1 MKSVVL
7 GGVVYDGGIS
17 ELSLFFVIGSLLS
30 DSTSLVSLIKGLKEW
45 FPLSKVRLDLRECF
59 DFSRI
64 NEEAMVSI
72 LLDLEVSCEV
82 VVELNLVLIN
92 KSVLNKVEL
101 SRNWELFSEHRVMV
115 QLVLHESSLL
125 VIVGNTIILEFGSGI
140 ALLVDE
146 LSSGSKLL
154 NELGVSSWLLK
165 VLINESN

>member
-7 GGVVYDGGIS
+7 GGVVYDGGVS
-17 ELSLFFVIGSLLS
+17 ELGLFFVVGGLLG

-45 FPLSKVRLDLRECF
+45 LPLSEVGFNLRECF
-59 DFSRI
+59 DFRGI
-64 NEEAMVSI
+64 DEEAVVSV
-72 LLDLEVSCEV
+72 LLDLEVFGEV

-101 SRNWELFSEHRVMV
+101 SRNWEFFSEHRVV
-115 QLVLHESSLL
+115 EQLISHKASLL
-125 VIVGNTIILEFGSGI
+125 VIVGNAIILEFGSGI

-146 LSSGSKLL
+146 LSSGSELL